1 MCDYSKEKAPLFR
14 DRKSGAFPR
23 DSEISIQLWLGGSIL
38 ESKKGTEGHAHI
50 VMRGSGEVDLIAG
63 LKTQTNRPEMSF
75 QTREVSARAFRLL
88 LGPSRLDAGFL

>member
-23 DSEISIQLWLGGSIL
+23 DSEISIQLRLGGSIL
-38 ESKKGTEGHAHI
+38 ESKKGAEGHAHI

-63 LKTQTNRPEMSF
+63 LKTQTNRPEMS
-75 QTREVSARAFRLL
+75 L
-88 LGPSRLDAGFL
+88 